1 MVYFWR
7 FFTSWIHITNLHV
20 NDDLLLLQNN
30 YDLVDNV
37 WLDTMLMLIGETDPQ
52 LAAQV
57 RLSVRCATP
66 SPPPLY
72 PPPYHTH
79 PPPHSTRSGG

>member
-20 NDDLLLLQNN
+20 NDDLLLQNN

-57 RLSVRCATP
+57 RLSGRGRAP
-66 SPPPLY
+66 LPPPPPPLPSPISHASTTTQY
-72 PPPYHTH
+72 P
-79 PPPHSTRSGG
+79 

>member
-20 NDDLLLLQNN
+20 NDDLLLQNN

-66 SPPPLY
+66 SCPPPLY

-79 PPPHSTRSGG
+79 PPPHSTLSGG